1 MLKHLP
7 RGSTGVHHPISL
19 RVDARDAARST
30 RAVAPTNTA
39 SLKRRARALAF
50 LHSHTARRRQAH
62 HRLTCGRLSER
73 RSAAPSTAAQSA
85 RSPPLRR
92 PRRSRPCRRS
102 QRRRKRGLSRHD
114 RMSTWPRA
122 PTVWNSEWRY
132 APNLGFSAPGTS
144 QGPPRTSPDRSRADP
159 EQTKPKSF
167 RPRGRTRRRDTMVQA
182 YFLLKPP
189 GDATPFLASSL
200 ELRRRARGYCRV
212 QGGGGCDGLVTQ
224 SEKTVSWLAQLLTRS
239 TWYSNEVQGVTAR

>member
-39 SLKRRARALAF
+39 GLKRRARALAF

-144 QGPPRTSPDRSRADP
+144 QGPPGPRPTARGPILSKQNLSRFA
-159 EQTKPKSF
+159 
-167 RPRGRTRRRDTMVQA
+167 
-182 YFLLKPP
+182 P
-189 GDATPFLASSL
+189 GDAPAG
-200 ELRRRARGYCRV
+200 RWV
-212 QGGGGCDGLVTQ
+212 H
-224 SEKTVSWLAQLLTRS
+224 
-239 TWYSNEVQGVTAR
+239 VQGVTETVGESKIEMRARLSAAGVRAVRR

>member
-39 SLKRRARALAF
+39 GLKRRARALAF

-167 RPRGRTRRRDTMVQA
+167 RPRGRTRRDQG
-182 YFLLKPP
+182 
-189 GDATPFLASSL
+189 GDAPISFLARS
-200 ELRRRARGYCRV
+200 ARVNAACETC
-212 QGGGGCDGLVTQ
+212 GGVP
-224 SEKTVSWLAQLLTRS
+224 LAS
-239 TWYSNEVQGVTAR
+239 YAP